1 MCLNAEADKRFLGF
15 LTEGDLQ
22 EFDQWD
28 QDAMV
33 AEAGIGS
40 MEEHTWIAA
49 TAAHLA
55 CGGDKPQVR
64 HYSVALEI
72 GIAAGVVWAG

>member
-1 MCLNAEADKRFLGF
+1 LYLNRIRAAAEPGPRRAGLSCGNLAHGF
-15 LTEGDLQ
+15 
-22 EFDQWD
+22 
-28 QDAMV
+28 A
-33 AEAGIGS
+33 
-40 MEEHTWIAA
+40 
-49 TAAHLA
+49 A